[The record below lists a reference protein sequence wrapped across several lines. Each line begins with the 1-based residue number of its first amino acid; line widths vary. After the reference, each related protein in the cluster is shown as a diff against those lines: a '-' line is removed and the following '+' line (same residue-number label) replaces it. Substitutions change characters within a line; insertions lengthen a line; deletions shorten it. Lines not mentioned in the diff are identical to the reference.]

1 MILDDFPSALRDDDG
16 DGTGNG
22 FDWCDQSYGQRNSGG
37 GWGTGG
43 YVFGASSG
51 DGPSYTGLGGLPIRG
66 DGVGVD
72 RCFNPCARGDG
83 HTDNVIESVH
93 GGLV

>member
-1 MILDDFPSALRDDDG
+1 MILDDFPSALRDNDG

-22 FDWCDQSYGQRNSGG
+22 FDWCDQSYGQRNEGG

-51 DGPSYTGLGGLPIRG
+51 DGPSCTGWVHFMRG

-72 RCFNPCARGDG
+72 RQYSILDNGDRR
-83 HTDNVIESVH
+83 HDNVIESVH

>member
-1 MILDDFPSALRDDDG
+1 MIFDDFPSALRDDDG

-22 FDWCDQSYGQRNSGG
+22 FDWCDQSYGQRHEGG

-43 YVFGASSG
+43 YVIGASSG
-51 DGPSYTGLGGLPIRG
+51 DGPSCTGWVHIMRG

-72 RCFNPCARGDG
+72 RQYRMFEGGDG
-83 HTDNVIESVH
+83 ETCNVIESVH